1 MPSEGAEDNSELS
14 GISDRKMMEA
24 IFVTV
29 RENKEKLSSFE
40 QSLSFVNAELEDQK
54 RENAML
60 KKKNEEMEKRMT
72 AMEEKMNGL
81 EIDLVEQGKMRDENE
96 QNSRMVNLE
105 ISGVPQLEGETDD
118 DCKELA
124 GKVMALVG
132 SKYSVDDV
140 DDAHRK
146 MAGGLIVRFMSRT
159 VRKEV
164 YEKRFELIGKK
175 AKDLAPRFRRVDG
188 KDDQLYINE
197 NLSYD
202 RSKLMKFCREKL
214 KPLNEGAAKDDRIK
228 MKTVRGVIKVQNS
241 SGNFIKV
248 KSFADFKRLYPDA

>member
-1 MPSEGAEDNSELS
+1 
-14 GISDRKMMEA
+14 
-24 IFVTV
+24 
-29 RENKEKLSSFE
+29 
-40 QSLSFVNAELEDQK
+40 
-54 RENAML
+54 ML

-118 DCKELA
+118 DCKDIA
-124 GKVMALVG
+124 GKVMALFG

-159 VRKEV
+159 V
-164 YEKRFELIGKK
+164 
-175 AKDLAPRFRRVDG
+175 
-188 KDDQLYINE
+188 
-197 NLSYD
+197 
-202 RSKLMKFCREKL
+202 
-214 KPLNEGAAKDDRIK
+214 
-228 MKTVRGVIKVQNS
+228 
-241 SGNFIKV
+241 
-248 KSFADFKRLYPDA
+248 